1 MATANTLPA
10 SIQPKKG
17 RLYAVIQTKE
27 NGNSKPVWRSLG
39 LPEGSNKSK
48 VNKAFR
54 EVVKQFEEEYAE
66 RLARGNRPPSDI
78 PIFEYMCGYL
88 KKIQQNLQKNTV
100 ESYHSMIYGKIRRY
114 FSARSHLTVGNIT
127 VKDVED
133 FYETLYADGVVSNTV
148 IHYHAILH
156 RAFKQAFKDGMIDV
170 NPFDRIDRPKKNK
183 FHGANYSKEELVKV
197 GS

>member
-1 MATANTLPA
+1 MC
-10 SIQPKKG
+10 IRDRPKKG

-27 NGNSKPVWRSLG
+27 NGKSKPVWRSLG
-39 LPEGSNKSK
+39 LPDGSNKSK

-100 ESYHSMIYGKIRRY
+100 ESYHSC
-114 FSARSHLTVGNIT
+114 L
-127 VKDVED
+127 
-133 FYETLYADGVVSNTV
+133 LYTSRCV
-148 IHYHAILH
+148 
-156 RAFKQAFKDGMIDV
+156 
-170 NPFDRIDRPKKNK
+170 
-183 FHGANYSKEELVKV
+183 
-197 GS
+197 